1 MLYMEDWKIC
11 APDHYSLGFQ
21 GDHLATEIEL
31 SAPLPEG
38 WDLKMDVEKDGKK
51 NIIQLERNGDIFSAR
66 LTSAMLAEDGS
77 YFMQVRGTNGDVVRH
92 SNVFLAMVY
101 HSVEAVQAFPSPLP
115 SEFEQMERRLTALNQ
130 HPPKPGDGV
139 WLVWNEEREQYEP
152 SEISLSCGIV
162 SQDITSL
169 RVLDRAEYEALPS
182 RDAGT
187 LYFIRG

>member
-1 MLYMEDWKIC
+1 MLSMEDWKIR

-21 GDHLATEIEL
+21 GDHLATEIQL
-31 SAPLPEG
+31 SAQLPEG

-115 SEFEQMERRLTALNQ
+115 SEFEQMERRLTVLNQ

-169 RVLDRAEYEALPS
+169 RVLDQAEYEALPS